1 MKVQNATIKV
11 IGVGGGGSNA
21 VNRMIEAGIP
31 GVEFVVMNTD
41 TQVLELSKAEK
52 KVQLGGALTRGL
64 GSGGNP
70 EIGRA
75 AAEESKNEIRKAL
88 ESADM
93 VFITAGMGGGT
104 GTGAA
109 PIVADLAREI
119 GALTVGVVTKP
130 FFFEGPKRARTADQG
145 IDSLMGR
152 VDTIITIPNDRI
164 QSVVEKRTP
173 VNDAFRV
180 ADDVL
185 RQGVQGI
192 SDIITIPGSINVD
205 FADVRSVMTGAG
217 PALMGIGYG
226 VGDQR
231 ALQAAQSAS
240 NSPLLEQTING
251 ARGVLVNIT
260 SGVDLTLQEVTE
272 AMDYLHGLCDG
283 SEADI
288 YFGTVLDPN
297 LDGSVRITVLATGF
311 LPIERVVEPLETV
324 KAVEPEPERHR
335 AVVHAAGFS
344 TQKLVDV
351 PPVPNEGDAPVVNA
365 RPPSAARTSTPK
377 TFMTTPT
384 STFPPSSASTKPPSS
399 KRAYGGKPESDL
411 RFGLVH
417 WGPAFRGR
425 DSRVHSIMWK
435 GSTARACREIGSG
448 TRFSTASPCSA
459 PEAGIPASYAG
470 RAASTRR
477 VSAECAGRFSKTT
490 N

>member
-1 MKVQNATIKV
+1 MASLSDDYRVAITVKVVGI
-11 IGVGGGGSNA
+11 GGGGSNA
-21 VNRMIEAGIP
+21 VDRMIEAGIQ
-31 GVEFVVMNTD
+31 GVEFIAMNTD
-41 TQVLELSKAEK
+41 VQVLDRSKASK
-52 KVQLGGALTRGL
+52 KIVLGGNLTRGL
-64 GSGGNP
+64 GAGGDP
-70 EIGRA
+70 EVGRNS
-75 AAEESKNEIRKAL
+75 AEESRTDIRKAL
-88 ESADM
+88 EGAHM
-93 VFITAGMGGGT
+93 VFLTAGMGGGT
-104 GTGAA
+104 GTGASA
-109 PIVADLAREI
+109 VVADMARDL
-119 GALTVGVVTKP
+119 GALTVGVVTRP
-130 FFFEGPKRARTADQG
+130 FGFEGARRKRIAEEG
-145 IDSLMGR
+145 IAILRDR

-288 YFGTVLDPN
+288 YFGTVLDPT

-324 KAVEPEPERHR
+324 KATEPEPERHR

-365 RPPSAARTSTPK
+365 RPAQRGEDFDAEDV
-377 TFMTTPT
+377 
-384 STFPPSSASTKPPSS
+384 
-399 KRAYGGKPESDL
+399 YDDSDL
-411 RFGLVH
+411 DI
-417 WGPAFRGR
+417 PAF
-425 DSRVHSIMWK
+425 I
-435 GSTARACREIGSG
+435 REHQ
-448 TRFSTASPCSA
+448 
-459 PEAGIPASYAG
+459 
-470 RAASTRR
+470 AA
-477 VSAECAGRFSKTT
+477 KQ
-490 N
+490 